1 MSAAEPPRGANCAPS
16 GGSAAAK
23 PQAWGDHASADR
35 ELYGLLAEFR
45 DGDALVDATARATAA
60 GYRNVDAYAPFS
72 VPGLADALGFRRDRV
87 ALITLL
93 GGIAG
98 GVGIYFLQWYS
109 AVIDYPIN
117 AGGRPLHSWPAFIP
131 ATFECTVLGAAL
143 AAFFGFL
150 ILNGLPKLHHPIFN
164 ADDFDLASR
173 NRFFLCVEAADPRFE
188 RAATQRFLE
197 SLDPLRVTEVA
208 SDS

>member
-1 MSAAEPPRGANCAPS
+1 MTAAGPPQGGHSTPS
-16 GGSAAAK
+16 GGSAAAN
-23 PQAWGDHASADR
+23 PQARGDHP
-35 ELYGLLAEFR
+35 LYGLLAEFK
-45 DGDALVDATARATAA
+45 DAETLVAATARATAA
-60 GYRNVDAYAPFS
+60 GYRKLDAYAPFS

-93 GGIAG
+93 GGIVG

-117 AGGRPLHSWPAFIP
+117 SGGRPLHSWPAFIP
-131 ATFECTVLGAAL
+131 PTFECTVLGAAL

-164 ADDFDLASR
+164 AGDFDLASR
-173 NRFFLCVEAADPRFE
+173 NRFFLCIEAADPRFDG
-188 RAATQRFLE
+188 AATRGFLE
-197 SLDPLRVTEVA
+197 SLAPLRISEVPY
-208 SDS
+208 